1 MESITSEGSEGG
13 IRGTGREPMGSECS
27 KTEAARIGGV
37 GAQFDKGEEE
47 RDGTTELL
55 LEILEAGL
63 EIERGSKS
71 VIFPFTFLYF
81 PSLPF
86 TRPMEEI
93 GGGALISEIFF
104 FSRSLEEERVII
116 RVEALE

>member
-1 MESITSEGSEGG
+1 
-13 IRGTGREPMGSECS
+13 MGLECS

-47 RDGTTELL
+47 REGTTELL

-63 EIERGSKS
+63 EIESGSKS

-93 GGGALISEIFF
+93 GGGALMSEIFF
-104 FSRSLEEERVII
+104 FSRSLEEERVIL